1 MDLSDIA
8 FFSAAELASAIE
20 SKLVS
25 PVEAVEAYLERIERI
40 DPQVNSYIT
49 VCADEARREARD
61 AEAAIL
67 RGEYRG
73 ALHGIPLAVK
83 DQIYTNGIRTTD
95 GSKLKADFVPDLDA
109 TVVDNLKKAGAI
121 LLGKLNMS
129 EFAIGEPQSSA
140 FGPARNPWDLARSP
154 GISSAGSGAATAA
167 RLCATSLGEDTGGSV
182 RGPAANCGQVGLRPT
197 WGRVSRYGVDGAG
210 WSFDTIGPIS
220 RTVEDCAITLSGIAG
235 YDPKDPYTWQKP
247 VPDYRKAL
255 TGDIRGLKG
264 LKVGLVRELLYTA
277 KLHLDAAT
285 RQGVLSAAQVLS
297 ELGADVRDV
306 SVPLAAEAGYIT
318 RTITHVER
326 VSLRPTWLRQRPQE
340 FHHNT
345 RVSFLT
351 ANLVPGQVYYKAQK
365 LRAMLRQQVLSLLD
379 DVDVLLGP
387 VSTAPAGII
396 NLEARVDSQEQ
407 AKGALA
413 GGSFQ
418 GTFSL
423 AGTPAVSVLCGFTS
437 DGDGG
442 LPLALQI
449 AGRPFDEETVLRVAH
464 AYEQATPWHTRVPP
478 AALEGI
484 GS

>member
-1 MDLSDIA
+1 MDRSDIA
-8 FFSAAELASAIE
+8 FLSVAELASGLE
-20 SKLVS
+20 SKQLS
-25 PVEAVEAYLERIERI
+25 PVEAVEAYLERIQRI

-67 RGEYRG
+67 SGEYRG
-73 ALHGIPLAVK
+73 PLHGIPIAVK
-83 DQIYTNGIRTTD
+83 DQIYTQGVRTTD
-95 GSKLKADFVPDLDA
+95 GSKLRSEFVPDFDA
-109 TVVDNLKKAGAI
+109 TVVGNLRTSGAV

-182 RGPAANCGQVGLRPT
+182 RGPAANCGLVGLRPT

-220 RTVEDCAITLSGIAG
+220 RTVEDCAITLGGIAG

-255 TGDIRGLKG
+255 TGDIKG
-264 LKVGLVRELLYTA
+264 LKVGLVRELLDSSG
-277 KLHLDAAT
+277 LRLDPGT
-285 RQGVLSAAQVLS
+285 RQGVLSAADVLS
-297 ELGADVRDV
+297 ELGAEVRDV
-306 SVPLAAEAGYIT
+306 SVALAAQAGFIT

-326 VSLRPTWLRQRPQE
+326 VSLRPHWLRQRPQD

-345 RVSFLT
+345 RVSFMT
-351 ANLVPGQVYYKAQK
+351 ANLIPAQVYYKAQK
-365 LRAMLRQQVLSLLD
+365 LRAMLRQQVLTLLE

-423 AGTPAVSVLCGFTS
+423 AGTPALSILCGFTAE
-437 DGDGG
+437 GDGG

-478 AALEGI
+478 AAREGI